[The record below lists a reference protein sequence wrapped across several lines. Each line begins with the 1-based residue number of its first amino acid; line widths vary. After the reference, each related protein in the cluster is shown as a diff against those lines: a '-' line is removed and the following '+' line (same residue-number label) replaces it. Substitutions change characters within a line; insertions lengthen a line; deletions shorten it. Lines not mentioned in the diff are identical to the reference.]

1 MESYLFSTKTVW
13 YNISIVLFSW
23 TTTLAKDVMSNI
35 RFAVVDT
42 KDRRK
47 ISSIFNLM
55 FDCFSFNYLPYLC
68 LYHFVRTTFPLS
80 KYPIKVNCPII
91 LFYHLRSIMA
101 PNWLDGNWQV
111 WLKQRYNQKLK
122 AKERCKRKEV
132 LCVSTRYVPVYNSNF
147 KVVCYQSHIVI
158 IYFRFNL
165 FLWKN
170 THYKNF

>member
-1 MESYLFSTKTVW
+1 MIW
-13 YNISIVLFSW
+13 NIIVLFSW
-23 TTTLAKDVMSNI
+23 TTILAKDVMSNI
-35 RFAVVDT
+35 RFVVDT

-68 LYHFVRTTFPLS
+68 LYHFVRTTFAIS
-80 KYPIKVNCPII
+80 NYPIKVNCPII

-122 AKERCKRKEV
+122 AKDRCKRKEV
-132 LCVSTRYVPVYNSNF
+132 FCASTLYVPVYYFKF
-147 KVVCYQSHIVI
+147 KVDCYQSHIVI

-165 FLWKN
+165 FLWKH